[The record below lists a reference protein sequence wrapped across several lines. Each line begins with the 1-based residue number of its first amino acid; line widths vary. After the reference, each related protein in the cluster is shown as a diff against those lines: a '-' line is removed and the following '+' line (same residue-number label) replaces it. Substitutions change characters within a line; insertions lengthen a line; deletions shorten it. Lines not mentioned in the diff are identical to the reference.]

1 MAASAEFPPGAM
13 WLVQTRMIN
22 EFLHST
28 YSVDEVMDLVEA
40 NPILPDYVSVLR
52 RTF

>member
-1 MAASAEFPPGAM
+1 
-13 WLVQTRMIN
+13 LVQTRMIN